1 MDIRVYGTDWCGITF
16 GVRKYLM
23 NLRLAYE
30 FLDID
35 RDPRAEKF
43 VLRTHGGRRHCPVVV
58 VRDEVLTSPTVAALQ
73 RVLDQQG
80 IRPPSRPVI
89 RDE

>member
-16 GVRKYLM
+16 EVRKYLM
-23 NLRLAYE
+23 NSRLAYE

-43 VLRTHGGRRHCPVVV
+43 VLRTHSGRRHFPVVV
-58 VRDEVLTSPTVAALQ
+58 VRDEMLTSPTVSALQ
-73 RVLDQQG
+73 RVLDKQG
-80 IRPPSRPVI
+80 IRPPTRPQP
-89 RDE
+89 RNE